1 VEKKKMKILKSILLA
16 LAIAMGGSVSAA
28 DLTLLVPSGPD
39 GDGLRMLGEDYEKLT
54 GVSIES
60 VQVPYVNAREK
71 IFTACSTRSGSFDV
85 YLLDDPWFQGLAD
98 ANCLERLTDYF
109 TALGTDGPDND
120 FVGHSLAL
128 CRNPYSKGPFY
139 CLPYVGNAMMFFYNP
154 TMLEEAGYT
163 GPMDTWE
170 DVKKSAKIV
179 AEKGRRRKFG
189 YMMAANQLQSFAGWL
204 AAFWSYGGK
213 VLGEDGKTP
222 SLNSE
227 AGRTALDLWIELA
240 ESAPPGV
247 EGMAFE
253 ELMTNLTQRVASTA
267 IFWPIFVSILE
278 DPDQSKVVGEMK
290 YTALPF
296 GTVPGKGMIGH
307 WLTGISTE
315 SKNKQAAFDFINW
328 ASAPEQIKTSALRG
342 NSPVRISVFEDPELI
357 SQDRFRFFPVLLDSI
372 RNSIPRPRHK
382 NWEQMAI
389 IIGEEINAVMSGT
402 KSRDEGLAA
411 ADARIAPLLE

>member
-1 VEKKKMKILKSILLA
+1 MRIIKSMLLV
-16 LAIAMGGSVSAA
+16 LAIAVGGSVSAA

-54 GVSIES
+54 GVTIET

-71 IFTACSTRSGSFDV
+71 VFTACSTRSGSYDV

-98 ANCLERLTDYF
+98 ANCLERLTQYF

-154 TMLEEAGYT
+154 SMLEEAGYT

-170 DVKKSAKIV
+170 DVKAAAKMV

-189 YMMAANQLQSFAGWL
+189 YMMAANQQQAFGGWL

-213 VLGEDGKTP
+213 VLGEDGNTP

-227 AGRTALDLWIELA
+227 AGRTALDLWLELA
-240 ESAPPGV
+240 EYAPPGV

-278 DPDQSKVVGEMK
+278 DPDQSKVVGQMK

-307 WLTGISTE
+307 WLTAISTE
-315 SKNKQAAFDFINW
+315 SENKQAAFDFINW